1 MYDIIQMT
9 MNGEFTESV
18 ELTPEVLDK
27 FYSEAVFVNGK
38 EKLAHIT
45 EIVGEIKSLLESE
58 IKKQE
63 ESEKT
68 RGGKK
73 YFFDPQKFWKHKLF
87 KDLEDEFQKVF
98 GFRIVEI
105 QPYRERY
112 VSKDKEFETY
122 ELNAWVYDYNRYPVE
137 GLVTDQGFYD
147 QSHSLVFSMVMT
159 LGMFVALE
167 PDELVGVIMHEFGHK
182 VDPALTN
189 ITYIET
195 NIFSKYLTDRVNS
208 LTDAEKAFIKKMEK
222 RHSGDKKGVIP
233 GLILLIFLIW
243 ISLGEIF
250 GAIGDFIYKILPK
263 SMKEKIDKKR
273 AEKIE
278 KKIRALLKKYDSE
291 LFKRQT
297 YSEAYADNFARMYGY
312 GAPLMRGLHKLDKK
326 LEKDIN
332 TYFKR
337 EADRRKCIMNFTE
350 CLLRDV
356 HKTNVHRARNIIRE
370 YRKEID
376 DPNTPAEVKK
386 QLEADVKELEIF
398 LDKYLNDF
406 SEMQNNIN
414 KVINENIT
422 KLEKEEDKKEA
433 KEKAKEEKK
442 KEEKKDK

>member
-1 MYDIIQMT
+1 MIDIILAAH
-9 MNGEFTESV
+9 NGRQYLKEQLDSILEQDFTDFRLIIRDDASNDGTV
-18 ELTPEVLDK
+18 ELLNMYSALYPDKIQLLDG
-27 FYSEAVFVNGK
+27 SEASGSAKNN
-38 EKLAHIT
+38 
-45 EIVGEIKSLLESE
+45 
-58 IKKQE
+58 
-63 ESEKT
+63 
-68 RGGKK
+68 
-73 YFFDPQKFWKHKLF
+73 FFILMKATTA
-87 KDLEDEFQKVF
+87 
-98 GFRIVEI
+98 
-105 QPYRERY
+105 PYVMFADQDDVWE
-112 VSKDKEFETY
+112 KDK
-122 ELNAWVYDYNRYPVE
+122 V
-137 GLVTDQGFYD
+137 Q
-147 QSHSLVFSMVMT
+147 
-159 LGMFVALE
+159 
-167 PDELVGVIMHEFGHK
+167 
-182 VDPALTN
+182 
-189 ITYIET
+189 
-195 NIFSKYLTDRVNS
+195 
-208 LTDAEKAFIKKMEK
+208 KAFDHIKKMEK
-222 RHSGDKKGVIP
+222 KHGGDKNRVIP
-233 GLILLIFLIW
+233 CLILLIFLIW

-332 TYFKR
+332 TYIKR

-442 KEEKKDK
+442 KEDKKDK